1 MAILRNIFFKV
12 SFGFGGV
19 GWLCGDL
26 EEREVRGDYVLFMFV
41 CVEIKVQRGFYIVF
55 LWGYREGVF
64 FGQLLFFLISNFGG
78 YEKGSF
84 DVFRNRVKF
93 VRSQGLV
100 NYSLE
105 IKFS

>member
-41 CVEIKVQRGFYIVF
+41 CVEIKV
-55 LWGYREGVF
+55 
-64 FGQLLFFLISNFGG
+64 
-78 YEKGSF
+78 
-84 DVFRNRVKF
+84 
-93 VRSQGLV
+93 
-100 NYSLE
+100 
-105 IKFS
+105 